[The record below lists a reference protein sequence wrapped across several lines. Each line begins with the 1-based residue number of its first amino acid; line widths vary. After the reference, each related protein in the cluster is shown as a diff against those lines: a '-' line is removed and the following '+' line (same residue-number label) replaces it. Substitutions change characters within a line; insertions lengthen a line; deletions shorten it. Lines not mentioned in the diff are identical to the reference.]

1 MNTYP
6 RSEKLKS
13 EKEISYLFQR
23 GKWVSVGNLRII
35 FTQHTERNILK
46 VGVSVSKKL
55 FKHSVDRN
63 RIKRLIRECYR
74 LHKQE
79 FIDVFGENVLAM
91 VFWVSPKLPQNY
103 FEVERH
109 FMKLLFIKNKN

>member
-23 GKWVSVGNLRII
+23 GKWV
-35 FTQHTERNILK
+35 
-46 VGVSVSKKL
+46 
-55 FKHSVDRN
+55 
-63 RIKRLIRECYR
+63 YR

>member
-46 VGVSVSKKL
+46 DQNNFFDYSLAKFY
-55 FKHSVDRN
+55 FKT
-63 RIKRLIRECYR
+63 Y
-74 LHKQE
+74 
-79 FIDVFGENVLAM
+79 
-91 VFWVSPKLPQNY
+91 
-103 FEVERH
+103 
-109 FMKLLFIKNKN
+109 